1 MSKKLLLKPLIR
13 LIAFDDGF
21 FTPKKKGKALLVGIL
36 SRLDNR
42 VEGIVSAQIAV
53 DGFDSTKKIISLIQK
68 TRFGK
73 QAQFIL
79 LSGLNFAGF
88 NVVDAQQLHKKTG
101 KPVLVVFRK
110 HPDMKK
116 FFLALKKTKNAMKR
130 WQLVLNA
137 GCICPAGKIHFQAI
151 GLGGQ
156 TARQLIKKLCINS
169 NLPEPI
175 RLAHLVASGISLGE
189 STRP

>member
-1 MSKKLLLKPLIR
+1 MFCIKPFAR
-13 LIAFDDGF
+13 TIAFDDGF
-21 FTPKKKGKALLVGIL
+21 FRPQKKGKALLVGVL

-42 VEGIVSAQIAV
+42 IEGIVSTTINV
-53 DGFDSTKKIISLIQK
+53 DGFDSTKKILKLIK
-68 TRFGK
+68 ETRFGE

-88 NVVDAQQLHKKTG
+88 NMVDATQLFKKTK
-101 KPVLVVFRK
+101 KPVIIIFRK
-110 HPDMKK
+110 KPNMKK
-116 FFLALKKTKNAMKR
+116 FFLAIKKTKRAMKR

-137 GCICPAGKIHFQAI
+137 GKICKSNNIHFQAI
-151 GLGGQ
+151 GICKRD
-156 TARQLIKKLCINS
+156 AAQLIKRLCVNS

-175 RLAHLVASGISLGE
+175 RLAHLIASGLSLGE